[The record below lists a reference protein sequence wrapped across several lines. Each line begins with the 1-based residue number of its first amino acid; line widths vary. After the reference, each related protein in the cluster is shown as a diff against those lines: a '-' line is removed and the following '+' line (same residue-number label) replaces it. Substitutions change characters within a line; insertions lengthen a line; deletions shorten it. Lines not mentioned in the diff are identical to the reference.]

1 MHVPMHKYVHHQ
13 DNQRT
18 YTVGVRCIQPPDVF
32 LSTPVVNKSCN
43 IDCCVNNM
51 LQIIQN
57 MMVSEGLGL
66 ELSVFRRTTVSG
78 QHPLIYGWVQNFS
91 K

>member
-1 MHVPMHKYVHHQ
+1 
-13 DNQRT
+13 
-18 YTVGVRCIQPPDVF
+18 
-32 LSTPVVNKSCN
+32 
-43 IDCCVNNM
+43 M

-78 QHPLIYGWVQNFS
+78 EHPLIDGWVQFFL